1 MVIITVDILG
11 GTSEVNGL
19 DTADLLVGD
28 GDDRTSLLGGGPD
41 EVGGGDEGTALG
53 GRGGD
58 LTGQLATESL
68 GETTRSHRE
77 EGGGQRCGWK
87 VEGGRWRMEKKVT
100 MEWGWGE
107 EEEEDD
113 NKGKRLQEP
122 SRWEGKYR
130 YRLDR

>member
-1 MVIITVDILG
+1 MVSHLSVYPSIPPPTHCGSNHGRVQRGKVERILLFTVDILG
-11 GTSEVNGL
+11 GTGEVNGL

-53 GRGGD
+53 GRGGN

-77 EGGGQRCGWK
+77 EGGTTVW
-87 VEGGRWRMEKKVT
+87 VEGGRWRMEK
-100 MEWGWGE
+100 
-107 EEEEDD
+107 
-113 NKGKRLQEP
+113 R
-122 SRWEGKYR
+122 
-130 YRLDR
+130 